1 MRSNLLRTKSG
12 RLNLWLA
19 VLFIIG
25 IVALSLIWVGETAAS
40 NTTLLVNT
48 TDDTDDGACNAAHCS
63 LREAINAANTL
74 SGPDAIKFTIS
85 STATIMLSPNT
96 QLPIIT
102 DRLTFHG
109 NGQTIAA
116 NEVDAAADR
125 VFEISSTAAVIMT
138 QLTIRDGHTASGGA
152 GIHNLGDLTLIESTV
167 TENVASWGDS
177 TAGIYNGSGT
187 LTIIRSSVIRNHA
200 DPNVGA
206 IYNQSGIV
214 IIENST
220 ISDNSSSIG
229 YGGILNGSGATLIIT
244 HSTLADNIILGSSA
258 DVLNQGTLYL
268 RNSILAGGCVNLGSL
283 AESINTLVWDGSC
296 GAAFSGNAHLGPLM
310 DYGGPTLTRS
320 LLAGSPAI
328 DRADPAYCP
337 ATDQRGVP
345 RPNGAACDLGA
356 FEGFF
361 APTAVSLTD
370 FNQPPNQTNW
380 FWPLI
385 LSPIL
390 LVGLWKLSVQ
400 IRRQ

>member
-1 MRSNLLRTKSG
+1 
-12 RLNLWLA
+12 
-19 VLFIIG
+19 
-25 IVALSLIWVGETAAS
+25 
-40 NTTLLVNT
+40 
-48 TDDTDDGACNAAHCS
+48 
-63 LREAINAANTL
+63 
-74 SGPDAIKFTIS
+74 
-85 STATIMLSPNT
+85 
-96 QLPIIT
+96 
-102 DRLTFHG
+102 
-109 NGQTIAA
+109 
-116 NEVDAAADR
+116 
-125 VFEISSTAAVIMT
+125 
-138 QLTIRDGHTASGGA
+138 
-152 GIHNLGDLTLIESTV
+152 
-167 TENVASWGDS
+167 
-177 TAGIYNGSGT
+177 
-187 LTIIRSSVIRNHA
+187 
-200 DPNVGA
+200 
-206 IYNQSGIV
+206 
-214 IIENST
+214 
-220 ISDNSSSIG
+220 
-229 YGGILNGSGATLIIT
+229 LNGSGATLIIT

-337 ATDQRGVP
+337 ATDQRDVP

-370 FNQPPNQTNW
+370 FNQLPNQTNW